1 MASIK
6 RQRQSLVDKVQSMLI
21 DDEKLN
27 LVKLL
32 IDNVLSIEEK
42 EKLVQELK
50 QWKDNDIFND
60 IELSSTEDILAVAQK
75 IKLFLSRVDSL
86 TAWKGFLRVG
96 LMLHFPVPPPG
107 QKLDRDKPNRNMY
120 TRGNTLP
127 ENDTLWEIYKLIEI
141 VLCEQYE
148 IPVQFAR
155 VIAVHIVMQTDVIP
169 IILPSDAASKNT
181 VDYQKAKAETEEQ
194 AVQYIIDA
202 ITTTGVTHLLILGSY
217 PWELYNKHQEKFS
230 PFTILQK
237 GSLVHTSKV
246 CKNGA
251 TVRELCEL
259 IMTVLNIIADLL
271 DRDLNFR
278 ISPEILE
285 ISYNNFHVSEEL
297 AFGHS
302 GTDEYIY
309 EGRYGEG
316 EDEVVALRGKDRT
329 HMRKLIGG
337 LEVTMSHVFPNDDGV
352 KEAAGFPTQQYLLD
366 EANTKRD
373 IDGLRIELV
382 HFKDFNYSLGFGI
395 IDEEAV
401 EAWKDYAANKPEE
414 RMMEK
419 VKGNMGE
426 EAVEYGMK
434 SVNLLNSLPF

>member
-1 MASIK
+1 
-6 RQRQSLVDKVQSMLI
+6 
-21 DDEKLN
+21 
-27 LVKLL
+27 
-32 IDNVLSIEEK
+32 
-42 EKLVQELK
+42 
-50 QWKDNDIFND
+50 
-60 IELSSTEDILAVAQK
+60 
-75 IKLFLSRVDSL
+75 
-86 TAWKGFLRVG
+86 
-96 LMLHFPVPPPG
+96 
-107 QKLDRDKPNRNMY
+107 
-120 TRGNTLP
+120 
-127 ENDTLWEIYKLIEI
+127 
-141 VLCEQYE
+141 
-148 IPVQFAR
+148 
-155 VIAVHIVMQTDVIP
+155 
-169 IILPSDAASKNT
+169 
-181 VDYQKAKAETEEQ
+181 
-194 AVQYIIDA
+194 
-202 ITTTGVTHLLILGSY
+202 
-217 PWELYNKHQEKFS
+217 
-230 PFTILQK
+230 
-237 GSLVHTSKV
+237 
-246 CKNGA
+246 
-251 TVRELCEL
+251 
-259 IMTVLNIIADLL
+259 MTVLNIIADLL

-414 RMMEK
+414 RMVAKTE
-419 VKGNMGE
+419 GNMGRE
-426 EAVEYGMK
+426 VAESRKNFVG
-434 SVNLLNSLPF
+434 LFNSLPLPRKKE